1 MKNQPTNNT
10 NQDNEDLK
18 DYLDNRG
25 YSDEYG
31 DDDFDYINHASHPD
45 YRDEYY
51 D

>member
-10 NQDNEDLK
+10 NQNNKDLK

-31 DDDFDYINHASHPD
+31 DDDYDYINPSHPD
-45 YRDEYY
+45 YSDEYY